1 MLLQGVLRFFALLLS
16 PFRHLSANR
25 VERSIFLISL
35 VLVVGILSEKIHQTP
50 LQIGSIKS
58 QGDVVFAIS
67 PTPTMYVSPTPT
79 SVKKTYTTP
88 RPEAD
93 GPLDETEQWG
103 VAKQLSE
110 HTWTMK
116 VGDDEKIGTSQEVL
130 DALNNYR
137 ERHGSSRL
145 SWDDK
150 LGTYAQ
156 ERADYFAREGK
167 LDSHAGFSDFISNQ
181 DGFVKLGFNRV
192 GENSSYGYRVSGVH
206 LIEWVYAGD
215 GPHNDNQLRT
225 DWTHVGVGISATAT
239 DLVFGGR

>member
-1 MLLQGVLRFFALLLS
+1 MLLQQIKHFFKGIISSLFS

-50 LQIGSIKS
+50 LQIGSTKS

-67 PTPTMYVSPTPT
+67 PTPTIYVTPMPTYVPVT
-79 SVKKTYTTP
+79 ITP
-88 RPEAD
+88 MP
-93 GPLDETEQWG
+93 TEQWG
-103 VAKQLSE
+103 VAKQISE
-110 HTWTMK
+110 HTWTLK
-116 VGDDEKIGTSQEVL
+116 VGDDEKIGTPQEVL

-150 LGTYAQ
+150 LGTYAK

-181 DGFVKLGFNRV
+181 DGFAKLGFNRV

-215 GPHNDNQLRT
+215 PPHNDNQLRT
-225 DWTHVGVGISATAT
+225 DWTHVGVGISAAAT